1 MNDSIPVI
9 EMVDSKNHSLQFEL
23 QTMEYIDEHR
33 HNRIDH
39 PHKHDYFVI
48 IWMKSAEGKHM
59 VDFQEFVVKQP
70 SVFFL
75 TPGQV
80 HQLQTGPHPD
90 GYVLSFHNDFFC
102 TSESQRELLLNTGL
116 FYNCSQF
123 RPHSVSAEQASIL
136 ENLIALMQDEMKQQE
151 YMQYESLRSLLQ
163 LFLIQCSRF
172 WGHSESASSITS
184 RPAWLT
190 RRFLSLLETDYRT
203 HAKVSDYASKLV
215 VTPNHLNETIKKTTG
230 FPVSEHIKKR
240 VILEAKR
247 LAVVENLSA
256 KEIARTLGFD
266 DEAHFSKYFKNNAG
280 VTFSGYR
287 QLVKEQ
293 DKGLTISPPNP

>member
-1 MNDSIPVI
+1 MKETIPVI
-9 EMVDSKNHSLQFEL
+9 EMVDSKNQLLQFEL
-23 QTMEYIDEHR
+23 QTMDYIDKHR

-48 IWMKSAEGKHM
+48 IWMKSVEGKHM
-59 VDFQEFVVKQP
+59 IDFQEFVIGQP
-70 SVFFL
+70 SIFFL
-75 TPGQV
+75 TPGQI
-80 HQLQTGPHPD
+80 HQLQTGPNPD
-90 GYVLSFHNDFFC
+90 GYVLSFHADFFC
-102 TSESQRELLLNTGL
+102 TNESQRELLLHTGL

-123 RPHSVSAEQASIL
+123 RPHTVSSEQAAVL
-136 ENLIALMQDEMKQQE
+136 EKLISLIQTEMDQVE
-151 YMQYESLRSLLQ
+151 YMHFESLRSMLQ

-172 WGHSESASSITS
+172 WGHSESSSGIAS

-190 RRFLSLLETDYRT
+190 RRFLNMLGTDYRT
-203 HAKVSDYASKLV
+203 HAKVSDYARKLV

-247 LAVVENLSA
+247 LALVENSSA
-256 KEIARTLGFD
+256 REIARALGFE

-280 VTFSGYR
+280 LTFSGYR
-287 QLVKEQ
+287 QLIREQ
-293 DKGLTISPPNP
+293 EEKVS

>member
-1 MNDSIPVI
+1 MKENIPVI
-9 EMVDSKNHSLQFEL
+9 EMADSKEHSLQFEL

-48 IWMKSAEGKHM
+48 IWMKSGEGKHM
-59 VDFQEFVVKQP
+59 VDFQEFVVEQQ
-70 SVFFL
+70 SIFFL

-80 HQLQTGPHPD
+80 HQLQTATHPD

-102 TSESQRELLLNTGL
+102 TTESQRELLLQTGL

-123 RPHSVSAEQASIL
+123 KPYPVLPEQAAML
-136 ENLIALMQDEMKQQE
+136 EKLLGLMQAELNKVD
-151 YMQYESLRSLLQ
+151 YMHYESLRGLLQ

-172 WGHSESASSITS
+172 WGHSEEASSISS

-190 RRFLSLLETDYRT
+190 RRFLNLLETNYRKHT
-203 HAKVSDYASKLV
+203 KVNDYAAMLV

-230 FPVSEHIKKR
+230 FPASDHIKKR

-247 LAVVENLSA
+247 MAVLENSSA
-256 KEIARTLGFD
+256 KEIAHSLGFD
-266 DEAHFSKYFKNNAG
+266 DEAHFSKYFKNNTG
-280 VTFSGYR
+280 LTFSKYR
-287 QLVKEQ
+287 
-293 DKGLTISPPNP
+293 ISYYLGGRT

>member
-33 HNRIDH
+33 NNRIDH

-48 IWMKSAEGKHM
+48 IWMKSTEGKHM
-59 VDFQEFVVKQP
+59 VDFQEFVVDQP
-70 SVFFL
+70 AIFFL
-75 TPGQV
+75 TPGQI
-80 HQLQTGPHPD
+80 HQLETGPHPD
-90 GYVLSFHNDFFC
+90 GYVLSFHADFFC
-102 TSESQRELLLNTGL
+102 TSESQRELLLQTGL

-123 RPHSVSAEQASIL
+123 RPHTVAADQAIL
-136 ENLIALMQDEMKQQE
+136 LEKLIALIQAEQE
-151 YMQYESLRSLLQ
+151 QHAYMQHESLRSLLQ
-163 LFLIQCSRF
+163 LLLIQCSRF
-172 WGHSESASSITS
+172 WGNSAASGSITS

-190 RRFLSLLETDYRT
+190 RRFLNLLETDYRT
-203 HAKVSDYASKLV
+203 HAKVSDYARKLV

-247 LAVVENLSA
+247 LAVIGNSSA
-256 KEIARTLGFD
+256 KEIAHSLGFD

-280 VTFSGYR
+280 LTYSAYR
-287 QLVKEQ
+287 QVAREKKVK
-293 DKGLTISPPNP
+293 DKLTI